1 MTRPAGISV
10 SALHGHAGQRLPAA
24 SPRPPRPAPGWHP
37 HLSDR
42 YSRRVTFL
50 KRLLPVIGVALLAL
64 VGIWPRLVPLLE
76 SVRFGFPVIDLREAH
91 ELRMLNPRYAGVDR
105 YNRPY
110 VVTSAIG
117 RQASN
122 RDDLMSLEGPRAQ
135 MTMHSGA
142 LVVVTAATAMY
153 QSQAQL
159 LDLFG
164 DVNLVHENGTRFVT
178 NTAHV
183 DVAADTAMGNDPVT
197 GHGPSGDITAQ
208 GFRVLD
214 RGNTIVFTGK
224 SNLLLKGTKP
234 SARPAISPPTLPA
247 EIAETAARL
256 EAAAAAPET
265 IVPGAVGPGAIA
277 PETPVAPNALAG
289 PSPTPPAAKPDPA
302 GQSHS
307 LAKRDA
313 KPPLEKAPVG
323 VRAKPDAS

>member
-1 MTRPAGISV
+1 M
-10 SALHGHAGQRLPAA
+10 SALNSQAGHTLPAA
-24 SPRPPRPAPGWHP
+24 SPRPPPRPASSWRPRHT
-37 HLSDR
+37 DR
-42 YSRRVTFL
+42 YSRRVALL
-50 KRLLPVIGVALLAL
+50 KRLLPVIGVALLVL
-64 VGIWPRLVPLLE
+64 VAIWPRLVPLLE

-105 YNRPY
+105 ENRPY

-122 RDDLMSLEGPRAQ
+122 RDDLMSLERPRAE
-135 MTMHSGA
+135 MTMHNGA

-183 DVAADTAMGNDPVT
+183 DVAADSAVGNDPVT

-234 SARPAISPPTLPA
+234 SAHPAASPPTLPA
-247 EIAETAARL
+247 EIAETAAAL
-256 EAAAAAPET
+256 EAAAVA
-265 IVPGAVGPGAIA
+265 PGAHCAR
-277 PETPVAPNALAG
+277 N
-289 PSPTPPAAKPDPA
+289 S
-302 GQSHS
+302 
-307 LAKRDA
+307 R
-313 KPPLEKAPVG
+313 
-323 VRAKPDAS
+323 

>member
-1 MTRPAGISV
+1 V
-10 SALHGHAGQRLPAA
+10 SALNSQAGHTLPAA
-24 SPRPPRPAPGWHP
+24 SPRPSRPVSGWRHT
-37 HLSDR
+37 DR
-42 YSRRVTFL
+42 YSRRVTLL
-50 KRLLPVIGVALLAL
+50 KRLLPITGVALLVL
-64 VGIWPRLVPLLE
+64 VAIWPRLVPLLE

-105 YNRPY
+105 ENRPY

-122 RDDLMSLEGPRAQ
+122 RDDLMSLERPRAE

-183 DVAADTAMGNDPVT
+183 DVAADSAVGDDPVT
-197 GHGPSGDITAQ
+197 GHGPSGDIAAQ
-208 GFRVLD
+208 GFRVVD
-214 RGNTIVFTGK
+214 RGNTIVFTGN

-234 SARPAISPPTLPA
+234 SAHPAASPPTLPA
-247 EIAETAARL
+247 DVAETAAAL
-256 EAAAAAPET
+256 EAAVAP
-265 IVPGAVGPGAIA
+265 GSSA
-277 PETPVAPNALAG
+277 PETPVAANPPAG
-289 PSPTPPAAKPDPA
+289 PAPTTPAANPDPA
-302 GQSHS
+302 VQSHS

-313 KPPLEKAPVG
+313 KPPSAKAPVS
-323 VRAKPDAS
+323 VKAKRDAG

>member
-1 MTRPAGISV
+1 V
-10 SALHGHAGQRLPAA
+10 SALNSDAAHTLPGASLRPLRLA
-24 SPRPPRPAPGWHP
+24 SGWRPRHT
-37 HLSDR
+37 DR
-42 YSRRVTFL
+42 YSRRVAFL
-50 KRLLPVIGVALLAL
+50 KRLLPVIGVALLML
-64 VGIWPRLVPLLE
+64 VAIWPRLVPLLE

-110 VVTSAIG
+110 VVTSAVG

-122 RDDLMSLEGPRAQ
+122 RDDLMSLERPRAE
-135 MTMHSGA
+135 MTMHNGA

-153 QSQAQL
+153 QSQPQL

-183 DVAADTAMGNDPVT
+183 DVAADSAVGNDAVT

-214 RGNTIVFTGK
+214 KGNTIVFTGK

-234 SARPAISPPTLPA
+234 VAHPAATPPTLPA
-247 EIAETAARL
+247 EITETAAAL
-256 EAAAAAPET
+256 EAAAMAPEGN
-265 IVPGAVGPGAIA
+265 VPEVITR
-277 PETPVAPNALAG
+277 EIPVTGKPLAG
-289 PSPTPPAAKPDPA
+289 SVPTTAAARPDALKSPSVGKRDPKPPPA
-302 GQSHS
+302 
-307 LAKRDA
+307 
-313 KPPLEKAPVG
+313 KAPVG
-323 VRAKPDAS
+323 VRAKPDAG

>member
-1 MTRPAGISV
+1 
-10 SALHGHAGQRLPAA
+10 
-24 SPRPPRPAPGWHP
+24 
-37 HLSDR
+37 
-42 YSRRVTFL
+42 
-50 KRLLPVIGVALLAL
+50 LPVIGVALLVL
-64 VGIWPRLVPLLE
+64 VAIWPRLGPLLE

-105 YNRPY
+105 ENRPY

-122 RDDLMSLEGPRAQ
+122 RDDLMSLERPRAE

-183 DVAADTAMGNDPVT
+183 DVAADSAVGNEPVT
-197 GHGPSGDITAQ
+197 GHGPSGDITGQ
-208 GFRVLD
+208 GFRVVD
-214 RGNTIVFTGK
+214 KGNTLVFTGK

-234 SARPAISPPTLPA
+234 SAHPAASPPTLPA
-247 EIAETAARL
+247 EVAETAAML
-256 EAAAAAPET
+256 EAAAVAPEAT
-265 IVPGAVGPGAIA
+265 R
-277 PETPVAPNALAG
+277 PETPNTTNPFAAP
-289 PSPTPPAAKPDPA
+289 PPTTPAAKPDAA
-302 GQSHS
+302 GQSHG
-307 LAKRDA
+307 LAKRYA
-313 KPPLEKAPVG
+313 KPPSGNPPVA
-323 VRAKPDAS
+323 VRAKPDAG